1 MNGPLGRYSVVA
13 LAVAGLACSGS
24 KVSDVDSPSGT
35 YNLQTI
41 NGLGIPVIVSLNP
54 TTKLEITGST
64 LTVIGDRQFQNG
76 TSFRKTVNGL
86 VTLPSE
92 TCGGIYTQV
101 NLRLTFTEVATP
113 GTNCGASYTGVWDGG
128 GELAVDF
135 DPTTHAIYR
144 K

>member
-1 MNGPLGRYSVVA
+1 MIGRLGRYPVVA
-13 LAVAGLACSGS
+13 LAIAGLACGGSEISG
-24 KVSDVDSPSGT
+24 VDSPSGT

-41 NGLGIPVIVSLNP
+41 NLQGIPVIISLTS

-64 LTVIGDRQFQNG
+64 VTLIGERQFQNV
-76 TSFRKTVNGL
+76 TSFRKTVSGQ

-92 TCGGIYTQV
+92 SCGGIYTQI

-113 GTNCGASYTGVWDGG
+113 GSNCGASYTGVWDGA
-128 GELAVDF
+128 GELAIDF